1 MFSELDEVT
10 PGHAILASNTSSL
23 SITEMGKA
31 TSRPALVVGFHYF
44 YPASVMRLVEVVE
57 GEDTAPEAVQGAINF
72 AQAIRKLPIRCQEA
86 PGFVV
91 NRILNSSVSELW
103 RYQVETQGPDAAR
116 TDCTLEL
123 IDYDGSPIATYT
135 LIQAWP
141 SKYTGAAMNAGSN
154 EVAVEAMTICHEGF
168 KRM

>member
-1 MFSELDEVT
+1 M
-10 PGHAILASNTSSL
+10 
-23 SITEMGKA
+23 
-31 TSRPALVVGFHYF
+31 
-44 YPASVMRLVEVVE
+44 
-57 GEDTAPEAVQGAINF
+57 
-72 AQAIRKLPIRCQEA
+72 AQAQKPRPTNHFRLQIGGREAIGQFREVSGLDSEQEIIEQKEVDA
-86 PGFVV
+86 NGNVSIKKVPGNLKYSNV
-91 NRILNSSVSELW
+91 ELKRGIDIDKALWEW

-135 LIQAWP
+135 LLQAWP